1 MRQEETFR
9 RLSQSIVDAAEV
21 ADKDEVRKA
30 AVLVVNS
37 VGTMLTPK
45 TSGPTTQFD
54 AAADFLGAAIQRA
67 REAKQAERKENKDTE
82 TDATE
87 QPTLAELLARSAQDS
102 AE

>member
-30 AVLVVNS
+30 AALVVNS
-37 VGTMLTPK
+37 VGTMVTPK

-67 REAKQAERKENKDTE
+67 RQPKQPESKENNDTD
-82 TDATE
+82 TPT
-87 QPTLAELLARSAQDS
+87 TLAELLTSAVAVS
-102 AE
+102 